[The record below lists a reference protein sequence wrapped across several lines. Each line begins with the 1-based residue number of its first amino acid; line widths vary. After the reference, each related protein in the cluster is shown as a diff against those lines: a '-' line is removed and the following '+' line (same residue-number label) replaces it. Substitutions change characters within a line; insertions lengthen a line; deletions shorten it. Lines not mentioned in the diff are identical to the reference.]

1 MFLGRVDAAGHLR
14 PEGHRSATGWVSA
27 EALQL
32 PNRAPQVSFHLQQRR
47 TVHGP
52 ARAVLFR
59 EGHHASDE
67 VVKLRCDRGEFGGL
81 TGVHGGS
88 LHRLPCL
95 VQRHAK
101 WPLMPQP
108 STGSVAGCSG
118 VWTSAAPSETW
129 ELSCRGR
136 RPLLTVRWMS

>member
-14 PEGHRSATGWVSA
+14 AEGHRSATGRVPA

-32 PNRAPQVSFHLQQRR
+32 SNCAPQVAFHLQQRR
-47 TVHGP
+47 TVHGQ
-52 ARAVLFR
+52 ARVVLLR

-81 TGVHGGS
+81 TGFHGGS

-101 WPLMPQP
+101 WPPTPQP
-108 STGSVAGCSG
+108 SAGSVAGCSG

-129 ELSCRGR
+129 DRSCRGR
-136 RPLLTVRWMS
+136 RPFLMVRWTP